1 MELFVKQR
9 QLFVNLLT
17 NKHTIFKFHDIYI
30 KRYIMK
36 LRSLVNENTN
46 KKIHLLITETQFKY
60 LAKNVLQLQEQKQL
74 SNSNLIKTNSNAKK
88 K

>member
-1 MELFVKQR
+1 MTSKA
-9 QLFVNLLT
+9 T
-17 NKHTIFKFHDIYI
+17 KYKFHDIYI

-46 KKIHLLITETQFKY
+46 RKIRLLITEAQFKN
-60 LAKNVLQLQEQKQL
+60 LANNVLQLQEQKQIR
-74 SNSNLIKTNSNAKK
+74 NTHLIKTNSNAKK

>member
-1 MELFVKQR
+1 
-9 QLFVNLLT
+9 
-17 NKHTIFKFHDIYI
+17 
-30 KRYIMK
+30 MK

>member
-1 MELFVKQR
+1 MTSKS
-9 QLFVNLLT
+9 T
-17 NKHTIFKFHDIYI
+17 KYKFYDIYI

-46 KKIHLLITETQFKY
+46 RKIRLLITEAQFKN
-60 LAKNVLQLQEQKQL
+60 LANNVLQLQEQKQI
-74 SNSNLIKTNSNAKK
+74 SKTHLIKTNSNAKK

>member
-1 MELFVKQR
+1 MTSKS
-9 QLFVNLLT
+9 T
-17 NKHTIFKFHDIYI
+17 KYKFNDIYI

-46 KKIHLLITETQFKY
+46 KKIRLLITESQFKN
-60 LAKNVLQLQEQKQL
+60 LANSVLQLQEKKQI
-74 SNSNLIKTNSNAKK
+74 SNTHLIKTNSNAKK

>member
-1 MELFVKQR
+1 MSSKPTR
-9 QLFVNLLT
+9 Y
-17 NKHTIFKFHDIYI
+17 KFHDIYT

-46 KKIHLLITETQFKY
+46 SKIRLLITESQFKN
-60 LAKNVLQLQEQKQL
+60 LANSVLQLQEQKQIR
-74 SNSNLIKTNSNAKK
+74 NTHLIKTNSNAKK

>member
-1 MELFVKQR
+1 M
-9 QLFVNLLT
+9 
-17 NKHTIFKFHDIYI
+17 FHDIYI

-36 LRSLVNENTN
+36 LRSLVNENRN
-46 KKIHLLITETQFKY
+46 KKIRLLITETQFKN
-60 LAKNVLQLQEQKQL
+60 LTKNVLQLQEQKQL

>member
-1 MELFVKQR
+1 MTSKS
-9 QLFVNLLT
+9 T
-17 NKHTIFKFHDIYI
+17 KYKFNGIYI

-46 KKIHLLITETQFKY
+46 RKIRLLITEAQFKN
-60 LAKNVLQLQEQKQL
+60 LANNVLQLQEQKQI
-74 SNSNLIKTNSNAKK
+74 SNTHLIKTNSNAKK